1 MLKFFFFPPFFNLK
15 GLYKYNKLINFLSKR
30 RMLNNNQE
38 FYISK
43 LIIKSVL
50 GTLSSKEAI
59 DFEEWYKLPTNKA
72 FYSKILKE
80 ENLESKKNLFKN
92 IDKETAYLRLVE
104 RIEKKQQITKRNPLF
119 SLKKMYKYAA
129 VAILLISVGYYGFS
143 TFYTES
149 SREEPNSTVTDLK
162 PGYDKATLVLE
173 DGTEVV
179 LEKNEFVK
187 KQSLAEV
194 KNEANA
200 LIYKSDK
207 NNDPSKLSGNVGTN
221 TLLVPIGGIYKLVLP
236 DGTRVWINSS
246 SSLKYPVS
254 FAGDQRIVELVGEA
268 YFEVMKDANK
278 DFIVKTKTRNIS
290 VLGTSFNV
298 SAYND
303 DAFFAATLAEGKI
316 KLVQE
321 NQKDVFLKPG
331 DRAVVEIKS
340 LNTTQITKVDPQI
353 YTAWKNGTFFFEN
366 ESLENILRKVGR
378 WYNFKTD
385 FSDAQLRKITFTGLA
400 SKEYS
405 AKRLLDR
412 ISKSSNI
419 KYEIIQNPTNEENL
433 IKISKKA
440 Q

>member
-1 MLKFFFFPPFFNLK
+1 MLKFFFFPPFFNVK

-200 LIYKSDK
+200 LIYK
-207 NNDPSKLSGNVGTN
+207 
-221 TLLVPIGGIYKLVLP
+221 
-236 DGTRVWINSS
+236 
-246 SSLKYPVS
+246 
-254 FAGDQRIVELVGEA
+254 
-268 YFEVMKDANK
+268 
-278 DFIVKTKTRNIS
+278 
-290 VLGTSFNV
+290 
-298 SAYND
+298 
-303 DAFFAATLAEGKI
+303 
-316 KLVQE
+316 
-321 NQKDVFLKPG
+321 
-331 DRAVVEIKS
+331 
-340 LNTTQITKVDPQI
+340 
-353 YTAWKNGTFFFEN
+353 
-366 ESLENILRKVGR
+366 
-378 WYNFKTD
+378 
-385 FSDAQLRKITFTGLA
+385 
-400 SKEYS
+400 
-405 AKRLLDR
+405 
-412 ISKSSNI
+412 
-419 KYEIIQNPTNEENL
+419 
-433 IKISKKA
+433 
-440 Q
+440 

>member
-1 MLKFFFFPPFFNLK
+1 
-15 GLYKYNKLINFLSKR
+15 
-30 RMLNNNQE
+30 
-38 FYISK
+38 
-43 LIIKSVL
+43 
-50 GTLSSKEAI
+50 
-59 DFEEWYKLPTNKA
+59 
-72 FYSKILKE
+72 
-80 ENLESKKNLFKN
+80 
-92 IDKETAYLRLVE
+92 
-104 RIEKKQQITKRNPLF
+104 
-119 SLKKMYKYAA
+119 
-129 VAILLISVGYYGFS
+129 
-143 TFYTES
+143 
-149 SREEPNSTVTDLK
+149 
-162 PGYDKATLVLE
+162 
-173 DGTEVV
+173 
-179 LEKNEFVK
+179 
-187 KQSLAEV
+187 
-194 KNEANA
+194 
-200 LIYKSDK
+200 
-207 NNDPSKLSGNVGTN
+207 
-221 TLLVPIGGIYKLVLP
+221 
-236 DGTRVWINSS
+236 
-246 SSLKYPVS
+246 
-254 FAGDQRIVELVGEA
+254 
-268 YFEVMKDANK
+268 
-278 DFIVKTKTRNIS
+278 
-290 VLGTSFNV
+290 V

-331 DRAVVEIKS
+331 DRAVVENKS